1 MTGFWLASYLVLWV
15 FVVAMGALLL
25 GVLHQLGVVLQQ
37 QAQSQGDTSG
47 DKSGDEVPTAEYDGP
62 VLSSPLPL
70 LQHQTSNNFG
80 MVDLSQPSKHGTLLV
95 FLSTTCEPCQHLAE
109 PLNLLVDNGVYL
121 GRVVVI
127 MRGDDYA
134 CKSFLSIF
142 PLHIPVLCDADRT
155 ITMGFEIH
163 NNPFGLFYSA
173 DGVLMRKGLVF
184 TEDDLRALIG
194 DTSVHAEYIYPKG
207 DAAIVTSPARQ

>member
-1 MTGFWLASYLVLWV
+1 MTGIWLASYLVLWAL
-15 FVVAMGALLL
+15 VVAMGAMLL
-25 GVLHQLGVVLQQ
+25 GVLHQLGIVLQQ
-37 QAQSQGDTSG
+37 QAQSQSDVSEEKNGG
-47 DKSGDEVPTAEYDGP
+47 EVPTAEDDGP
-62 VLSSPLPL
+62 VLSSALPFH
-70 LQHQTSNNFG
+70 QHQTSNNFG
-80 MVDLSQPSKHGTLLV
+80 LVDLSQPSKHGTLLV
-95 FLSTTCEPCQHLAE
+95 FISTTCESCQHLAE
-109 PLNLLVDNGVYL
+109 PLNLFVDNGVYE

-142 PLHIPVLCDADRT
+142 PLHAPVLCDADRT

-194 DTSVHAEYIYPKG
+194 DTSVHAEFIYPKG
-207 DAAIVTSPARQ
+207 DAVIVTSPARQ

>member
-1 MTGFWLASYLVLWV
+1 
-15 FVVAMGALLL
+15 
-25 GVLHQLGVVLQQ
+25 
-37 QAQSQGDTSG
+37 
-47 DKSGDEVPTAEYDGP
+47 
-62 VLSSPLPL
+62 
-70 LQHQTSNNFG
+70 
-80 MVDLSQPSKHGTLLV
+80 
-95 FLSTTCEPCQHLAE
+95 
-109 PLNLLVDNGVYL
+109 
-121 GRVVVI
+121 